1 VGVTDDEVRE
11 LVGRLLDISLDTA
24 ERDELARATAL
35 NATLKSFC
43 SRVDMRIARRGTE
56 LHGQGSCE
64 SGMSMLLDN
73 GNGSERDARAAIDR
87 SRACNAIP
95 GFDAALDAGEVS
107 GEHLDVLA
115 RHTRQLNDQERSELA
130 AEADELVRSA
140 TSGTT
145 SMFERSLKERINS
158 IKARSNPNA
167 DVDLLERQRAQSK
180 IVRRTDPVTGM
191 KTTVVDL
198 DPLRDSTAHNVIA
211 AHLARLR
218 QDPATKDLPFAQLQV
233 MAFMNAITG
242 RTSGSSGDSSAD
254 SSDGSVESDESGSTI
269 GVGVPEVIVH
279 MDARTSCEGRHADTM
294 CETQDGDPIPVATA
308 QRLCCEAAITMV
320 IVEADGTVRRLV
332 EERTANRRQRRALA
346 AMYATCAHPDCR
358 VPFSQC
364 RIHHIVW
371 WSKGGPT
378 VLDNLVP
385 LCSQHHHQVHE
396 GGWNLS
402 MTPDRT
408 LTWLRPDGNVWRT
421 HRSMNRR
428 IPSGDDRRR
437 RPANAA

>member
-1 VGVTDDEVRE
+1 MGVTDDEVRE
-11 LVGRLLDISLDTA
+11 LVGRLLDISVDTA

-35 NATLKSFC
+35 NAKLKSFC
-43 SRVDMRIARRGTE
+43 SRYDMRIARRSTE
-56 LHGQGSCE
+56 LHGQGSSE

-130 AEADELVRSA
+130 AEAGELVHSA
-140 TSGTT
+140 TNGTT
-145 SMFERSLKERINS
+145 SMFERALRERINT
-158 IKARSNPNA
+158 IKARTNPNA
-167 DVDLLERQRAQSK
+167 DVDLLDRQRAQSR

-233 MAFMNAITG
+233 IAFMNAITG
-242 RTSGSSGDSSAD
+242 QTAGTSAD
-254 SSDGSVESDESGSTI
+254 SSRGSDESDESGSTI
-269 GVGVPEVIVH
+269 GVGVPEVSIH
-279 MDARTSCEGRHADTM
+279 MDARTACEGRHADTM

-308 QRLCCEAAITMV
+308 QRLCCEAAITIV

-346 AMYATCAHPDCR
+346 AMHATCAHPDCR

-371 WSKGGPT
+371 WSKGGRT

-396 GGWNLS
+396 GGWDLS
-402 MTPDRT
+402 MTPERH
-408 LTWLRPDGNVWRT
+408 LTWLRPDGSVWRT

-428 IPSGDDRRR
+428 TPTGDESRRR
-437 RPANAA
+437 RANAA

>member
-1 VGVTDDEVRE
+1 MGVTDDEVRE

-35 NATLKSFC
+35 NAKLKAFC
-43 SRVDMRIARRGTE
+43 SRYDMRIARRGTE

-64 SGMSMLLDN
+64 SGVSMLLDN

-87 SRACNAIP
+87 NRACGAIP
-95 GFDAALDAGEVS
+95 GFDAALEAGEVS

-115 RHTRQLNDQERSELA
+115 RHTSRLDDHERSELA
-130 AEADELVRSA
+130 AEADALVESA
-140 TSGTT
+140 TNGTT
-145 SMFERSLKERINS
+145 SMFERSLKERINA

-167 DVDLLERQRAQSK
+167 DVDLLERQRNQSRV
-180 IVRRTDPVTGM
+180 VRRTDPVTGM
-191 KTTVVDL
+191 KTTVIDL
-198 DPLRDSTAHNVIA
+198 DPLRDSTVHNVIA

-218 QDPATKDLPFAQLQV
+218 QEPATKDLPFAQLQV
-233 MAFMNAITG
+233 MAFMNAVTG
-242 RTSGSSGDSSAD
+242 RTAGASTG
-254 SSDGSVESDESGSTI
+254 SSDGPAEADGSDGSSSTI
-269 GVGVPEVIVH
+269 GVGVPEVVLH
-279 MDARTSCEGRHADTM
+279 MDARTACEGRHADTM

-378 VLDNLVP
+378 TLDNMLP
-385 LCSQHHHQVHE
+385 LCSQHHHLVHE
-396 GGWNLS
+396 GGWDLS
-402 MTPDRT
+402 MTPDRK
-408 LTWLRPDGNVWRT
+408 LMWLRPDGSVWRT

-428 IPSGDDRRR
+428 MPPGDQTRRR
-437 RPANAA
+437 RADAA